1 MERESESGYYE
12 LNELTDPY
20 PSYQM
25 IMEISCL
32 IESLSSIFFFAFN
45 FCSLMS
51 SVSNLGELTTHLID
65 VLSKKPVNV
74 LVVRSL
80 CRNNPGLIAS
90 AGLRTQAWSALL
102 LGSDYSQHISNSNP
116 RINEF
121 LTEKLAPCQ
130 EQHVLEADVP
140 RTRAEN
146 EIFRSPSI
154 RAVIHRILQKFCIE
168 HSIQYK
174 QGMNEVL
181 APFISLLPSS
191 AASSSADA
199 SIPDPQYNKD
209 YYLIYS
215 LYNAFMVR
223 YIERF
228 FCLDDSSFLY
238 KSFRC
243 FHLLLLYHD
252 PQLANHL
259 SDLEFSPEFYAPQW
273 FLTLYA
279 RALPLVH
286 VLRLWDMM
294 ISVDDPSFLFFIG
307 LTLLINQR
315 DRILL
320 SDLGNIPEV
329 ISSNIKFNNEEEIDF
344 IVKEALTFYQIT
356 PRCLLRQLRLC
367 CVSTVELTPLPSSSL
382 ALSSP
387 TSSSSSATTN
397 QMKINIEEYDQGLSL
412 QSVRNCFTITPQ
424 ELIESML
431 TPSHYFLEEQQ
442 RLLQQQKGISTNSS
456 EESSLTKDLS
466 STSSSSYIPQQYVI
480 IDIRSYEESV
490 LSGGGILP
498 RAIQLEPEFLNRP
511 EAFEVWIQHFDGTR
525 GCNICIVDLPPP
537 GQWNG
542 IALWRRLLLGEG
554 DASSN
559 SKYSSVMDRYEFN
572 NLKENQK
579 RLEALIAHSKNSS
592 KNQQI
597 KGNTSD
603 SSLSSSSSKGNM
615 SLSSKGKENRDENSK
630 FYKDEENVILSD
642 LNSPAMIL
650 AMVLQRNSFPH
661 VSVLEGG
668 FPALIDTLLSVKG
681 KVEPIVV
688 DHESEKWIEFLRNT
702 GRYQE
707 KSLFSSTLSPFP
719 FSGQGKSSK
728 MISSKGFSS
737 SSSFDENHESSPYK
751 KYKEEKDL
759 TSIERYEL
767 ALVVANRLEH
777 KEMKRILEEKLENLK
792 H

>member
-1 MERESESGYYE
+1 
-12 LNELTDPY
+12 
-20 PSYQM
+20 
-25 IMEISCL
+25 
-32 IESLSSIFFFAFN
+32 
-45 FCSLMS
+45 MS

-90 AGLRTQAWSALL
+90 AGLRLQAWSALL
-102 LGSDYSQHISNSNP
+102 LGSDYSQHISNNNP
-116 RINEF
+116 RIKDF
-121 LTEKLAPCQ
+121 LTEKLSSCQ

-154 RAVIHRILQKFCIE
+154 RTVLHRILQKFCLE

-181 APFISLLPSS
+181 APFIALLPSD
-191 AASSSADA
+191 ATALASSSSSLPDA
-199 SIPDPQYNKD
+199 QYSKD

-223 YIERF
+223 YLERF

-259 SDLEFSPEFYAPQW
+259 LDLEFSPEFYAPQW

-294 ISVDDPSFLFFIG
+294 IAVDDPSFLFFIG
-307 LTLLINQR
+307 LTLLIKQR

-329 ISSNIKFNNEEEIDF
+329 ISSNIKFNNEEEIDM

-382 ALSSP
+382 SLSSP
-387 TSSSSSATTN
+387 SSSLVSTN

-442 RLLQQQKGISTNSS
+442 RLLQQQKGITSTT
-456 EESSLTKDLS
+456 EETTIEKELS
-466 STSSSSYIPQQYVI
+466 SSTSSSYIPQQYVI

-525 GCNICIVDLPPP
+525 GCNICIIDLPPP

-579 RLEALIAHSKNSS
+579 RLEALIAHSRNSS

-597 KGNTSD
+597 KGNSSD
-603 SSLSSSSSKGNM
+603 SNLSSSSTKSL
-615 SLSSKGKENRDENSK
+615 SLSSKGKDNRDENSK

-668 FPALIDTLLSVKG
+668 FPSLIDTLLSSKG

-688 DHESEKWIEFLRNT
+688 DHDSEKWIEFLRNT

-707 KSLFSSTLSPFP
+707 KSLFASSLSPFP
-719 FSGQGKSSK
+719 FSNQGKSSK
-728 MISSKGFSS
+728 MISSKGLSS
-737 SSSFDENHESSPYK
+737 SSSFDENNEHSPYK

-767 ALVVANRLEH
+767 ALIVANRLAH
-777 KEMKRILEEKLENLK
+777 KEMKKILEEILEKLKNQ
-792 H
+792 